1 MIVLV
6 RRIARAS
13 LCSGAYWLL
22 SWIVAIVRL
31 PCGSSDFWITLP
43 TDTPAMRTSACVASS
58 PALVN
63 EIRTS

>member
-13 LCSGAYWLL
+13 LCSGAYWLS

-31 PCGSSDFWITLP
+31 PCGSSDFSITLP
-43 TDTPAMRTSACVASS
+43 TDTPAMRTSACVAS
-58 PALVN
+58 
-63 EIRTS
+63 